1 MASALPG
8 CVSVSEVTTNPQSGA
23 GADDIGAVF
32 DACAGALYRYFAVR
46 LGGDRHAADDLMQQL
61 WLQAQRLAPAGTPE
75 GDGSVS
81 ASAATPR
88 EILEYRLRRIAT
100 NLVRTHWRR
109 AGRRP
114 AHVPLPEPA
123 LAAEL
128 ASRLVTEELP
138 ETLLS
143 RSEVHAQLL
152 LALTELPA
160 DQQELLVEYYFHG
173 RSHAD
178 LARQYATSDRAV
190 EGRLYRARNA
200 LREKLQDLEPA

>member
-1 MASALPG
+1 M
-8 CVSVSEVTTNPQSGA
+8 SEVTTDPHSEA
-23 GADDIGAVF
+23 GATDIEAVY
-32 DACAGALYRYFAVR
+32 DVCAAALYRYFAVR
-46 LGGDRHAADDLMQQL
+46 LAGDRHTADDLMQQL
-61 WLQAQRLAPAGTPE
+61 WLQAQRLTPSEQSPAAAATGT
-75 GDGSVS
+75 VS
-81 ASAATPR
+81 AAAVASTATPR
-88 EILEYRLRRIAT
+88 EILEFRLRRIAT
-100 NLVRTHWRR
+100 NLLRTHWRR
-109 AGRRP
+109 IGQRP
-114 AHVPLPEPA
+114 APLPEPA

-143 RSEVHAQLL
+143 RTEVHAQLL

-160 DQQELLVEYYFHG
+160 DQQELLVEHYFHG